1 MKIGLNMA
9 TSINR
14 KLGHVVLN
22 VSSVARSVPFYE
34 SLLGISEV
42 ARMDEAGRK
51 IVGAE
56 MVFFSFG
63 DSHHDLGLREVPSG
77 TRVVPE
83 ALGLAHVAFK
93 IGESLAQLHDHAA
106 HLRALGIEFA
116 FTRDHIV
123 SQSIYVRDPDGI
135 LVEMYVDAAPE
146 IWRNDPSL
154 VASVLPLDL

>member
-22 VSSVARSVPFYE
+22 VSSLARSVPFYE

-63 DSHHDLGLREVPSG
+63 DSHHDLGLREFHRGQASYLKPWGLPTWPS
-77 TRVVPE
+77 R
-83 ALGLAHVAFK
+83 LAKA
-93 IGESLAQLHDHAA
+93 S
-106 HLRALGIEFA
+106 RS
-116 FTRDHIV
+116 FTTTPRTCA
-123 SQSIYVRDPDGI
+123 RK
-135 LVEMYVDAAPE
+135 
-146 IWRNDPSL
+146 
-154 VASVLPLDL
+154 ASNSRSPATTS

>member
-1 MKIGLNMA
+1 MRIGLNMA
-9 TSINR
+9 TSVKR

-22 VSSVARSVPFYE
+22 VSSLARSVPFYE
-34 SLLGISEV
+34 SCLGITQV
-42 ARMDEAGRK
+42 AQLGEAKRK

-63 DSHHDLGLREVPSG
+63 DSHHDLALREVPLGAS
-77 TRVVPE
+77 VVPE
-83 ALGLAHVAFK
+83 TLGLAHVAFK
-93 IGESLAQLHDHAA
+93 IGEGLAQLHAHAA
-106 HLRALGIEFA
+106 HLRAQGIDFA

-123 SQSIYVRDPDGI
+123 SQSVYVRDPDGI

-154 VASVLPLDL
+154 VASTLPLDL

>member
-1 MKIGLNMA
+1 MSMACAVSKKI
-9 TSINR
+9 
-14 KLGHVVLN
+14 GHVVLN
-22 VSSVARSVPFYE
+22 VLSLARSVPFYE
-34 SLLGISEV
+34 TLLGITEV
-42 ARMDEAGRK
+42 ARMDEAGQK
-51 IVGAE
+51 IVGSE

-63 DSHHDLGLREVPSG
+63 DSHHDLGLREVPAG
-77 TRVVPE
+77 TSVVPE

-93 IGESLAQLHDHAA
+93 IGEGLTQLHDHAA
-106 HLRALGIEFA
+106 HLRAKGIEFA

>member
-1 MKIGLNMA
+1 MSA
-9 TSINR
+9 STSR
-14 KLGHVVLN
+14 KVGHVVLN
-22 VSSVARSVPFYE
+22 VSSLARSVPFYE

-42 ARMDEAGRK
+42 ARLGEAERK

-56 MVFFSFG
+56 MVFLSFG

-93 IGESLAQLHDHAA
+93 IGESLMQLHDHAA
-106 HLRALGIEFA
+106 HLRAQGIEFA

-135 LVEMYVDAAPE
+135 LIEMYVDAAPE
-146 IWRNDPSL
+146 IWRSDPGL